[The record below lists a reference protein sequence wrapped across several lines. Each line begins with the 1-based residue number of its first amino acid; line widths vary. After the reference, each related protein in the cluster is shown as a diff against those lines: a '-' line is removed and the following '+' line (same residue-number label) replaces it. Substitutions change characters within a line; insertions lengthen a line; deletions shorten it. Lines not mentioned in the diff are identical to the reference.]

1 MNEIQNFYQHI
12 FEITWAATAAI
23 IEKHVQPS
31 VVLKAEYVKLLM
43 NERERLRGLKLK
55 RRTPC
60 VLNSTTKFP
69 TE

>member
-31 VVLKAEYVKLLM
+31 VALKAEYVKLL